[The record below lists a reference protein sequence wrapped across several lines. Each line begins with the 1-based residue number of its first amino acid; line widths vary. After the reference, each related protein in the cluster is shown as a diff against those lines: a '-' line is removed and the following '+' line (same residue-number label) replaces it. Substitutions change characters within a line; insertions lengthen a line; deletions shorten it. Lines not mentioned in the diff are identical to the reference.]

1 MLAFGVGKPSERR
14 MSASRSGVNLT
25 RGRYAVAKAVR
36 QALSASRPQLLASAL
51 WLASATVLAQEQP
64 SEPAGGV
71 LGEVTVTGTRIVRDG
86 YEAPTPVSVLG
97 VEELSAMAVTNIVDA
112 VNRLPA
118 LSPTVSTRNSPAVD
132 MTGGIQNLNLRGLG
146 PTRTL
151 VLLDGKRIVGST
163 LAGFDNNGGAV
174 DINAFP
180 NVLISRVDVVTGGAS
195 AVYGS
200 DALAGVVN
208 FVLDKEFTGVKGEA
222 MGGITTYADDESHKV
237 SFAAGMPFGEDDR
250 GHVLFA
256 GENTYT
262 RGILHNDRPW
272 GERSYS
278 LMLNPTYAPGNG
290 QPRYISAFDTG
301 LAVATRGG
309 LIVGCNVNPCPLRGT
324 QFLDAGTPAPFQF
337 GPTISG
343 LLMSGGDW
351 QTSRIDNDGMPDLNL
366 RRSNAFG
373 RASYEVGENTTVY
386 GEVLWSRTH
395 SRSFSG
401 VPQFHLGNVN
411 VRSGNPFIP
420 DSIQDQ
426 MTALGI
432 SQLTMGTT
440 NADLPQFG
448 HNNVRRTLRY
458 VAGAEGAFDAF
469 GSSWTWDASFETST
483 THVDAKTPGTEITAN
498 FRRAIDTVIDPAS
511 GRYVCAV
518 NVDADPTNDDP
529 ACVPFNVMGIG
540 VNSRAAVDYVT
551 GTGWTLIDL
560 EQDVFATSVSG
571 EPVSTWAGPVSLAF
585 GAEHRRES
593 VVSSASDLDQA
604 RGFFA
609 GNFTASRGKYDV
621 TEGFLETVVPLAK
634 DKPLAR
640 SLDLNGAARWTD
652 YSTSGEVV
660 TWKLGATWS
669 PIDDLRFRA
678 TRSRDIRAP
687 NLGELFNTG
696 RSGTGAVTDPANG
709 GATAQIVTR
718 VRGNPNLEPE
728 EADTTGLGLVY
739 QPGWFAGFGASIDYY
754 KIEIDGAIVSLG
766 NQAYV
771 DRCFA
776 GDTTLCGFIERNS
789 AGVITAVSVL
799 PANVLV
805 QSTEGIDLE
814 LSYRFDLSS
823 LVGSWDGSI
832 ALRGMATYVDS
843 LKTVDDQSIIEGAG
857 VNADSGALGVANGL
871 FVPTLRYL
879 VSATYDRGSFS
890 GTLTA
895 RGIDAGAYNNSF
907 ISCTANCP
915 VSTAPRPTI
924 DNNHIDAVTY
934 FDLSLN
940 YDVFEEHG
948 EAFFVVEN
956 LLNEAPPLV
965 AGTANNG
972 FYAGQGNGDYYDR
985 IGRIYRAGMR
995 FKF

>member
-1 MLAFGVGKPSERR
+1 MITIKTSADRAHRLQPVAVAVRR
-14 MSASRSGVNLT
+14 ALGS
-25 RGRYAVAKAVR
+25 RGRMLLVLTAALAAGTAV
-36 QALSASRPQLLASAL
+36 
-51 WLASATVLAQEQP
+51 AQEQ
-64 SEPAGGV
+64 SENAPNDV
-71 LGEVTVTGTRIVRDG
+71 LQEITVTGTRIVRDG

-97 VEELSAMAVTNIVDA
+97 AEDLNAMAVANIVDA

-118 LSPTVSTRNSPAVD
+118 LSPTINSRNSATAD

-180 NVLISRVDVVTGGAS
+180 NVLIQRVEVVTGGAS

-208 FVLDKEFTGVKGEA
+208 FVLDKEFTGFKSEA
-222 MGGITTYADDESHKV
+222 MGGMTTYADDETYKV
-237 SFAAGMPFGEDDR
+237 NLAAGTPFAGDR
-250 GHVLFA
+250 GHLLIA

-278 LMLNPTYAPGNG
+278 IMLNPSYAAGNG
-290 QPRYISAFDTG
+290 QPQYITAFDTG

-309 LIVGCNVNPCPLRGT
+309 LIVSCPLTAGSPSSIACPLRGT
-324 QFLDAGTPAPFQF
+324 QFLAGGTPAPFDF
-337 GPTISG
+337 GPIISG

-351 QTSRIDNDGMPDLNL
+351 QTSRIDNDSMPDLNL
-366 RRSNAFG
+366 KRSNAFARG
-373 RASYEVGENTTVY
+373 SYDISDGATLY
-386 GEVLWSRTH
+386 AEVLWSTTR

-401 VPQFHLGNVN
+401 VPQFHLGNITVK
-411 VRSGNPFIP
+411 SGNPFIP
-420 DSIQDQ
+420 QSVQEQ

-432 SQLTMGTT
+432 PQFTLGTSS
-440 NADLPQFG
+440 ADIPQFG
-448 HNNVRRTLRY
+448 HDNTRRTVRY
-458 VAGAEGAFDAF
+458 VGGVEGSFEAL
-469 GSSWTWDASFETST
+469 GTRWTWDADYARST
-483 THVDAKTPGTEITAN
+483 TRVDARTPGTEITAN
-498 FRRAIDTVIDPAS
+498 FTRAVDTVIDPAS
-511 GRYVCAV
+511 GRFVCAA
-518 NVDADPTNDDP
+518 NIDANPANDDP
-529 ACVPFNVMGIG
+529 ACIPYNVMGIG
-540 VNSRAAVDYVT
+540 VNSAAAVDYVT
-551 GTGWTLIDL
+551 GTGWTLIQL
-560 EQDVFATSVSG
+560 KQDVAAAGVSG
-571 EPVSTWAGPVSLAF
+571 EPVSTWAGPVSVAL

-593 VVSSASDLDQA
+593 VVTESSELDQA
-604 RGFFA
+604 RAFFA
-609 GNFTASRGKYDV
+609 GNFTESRGKYSV

-634 DKPLAR
+634 DKPLVE
-640 SLDLNGAARWTD
+640 SLDFNGAARWTD

-669 PIDDLRFRA
+669 PVRDVRFRA

-696 RSGTGAVTDPANG
+696 RSGTGAVRDPQNG
-709 GATAQIVTR
+709 NAPTTIVTR
-718 VRGNPNLEPE
+718 VRGNPDLKPE
-728 EADTTGLGLVY
+728 EADTTGLGIVY
-739 QPGWFAGFGASIDYY
+739 QPAWLRGFGASVDYY
-754 KIEIDGAIVSLG
+754 KIEIDGAIVSLN

-776 GDTTLCGFIERNS
+776 GETALCSFIERNA
-789 AGVITAVSVL
+789 AGVITAVAVL

-805 QSTEGIDLE
+805 QSTSGIDFE
-814 LSYRFDLSS
+814 LSYTFPLSS
-823 LVGSWDGSI
+823 LVSSWNGTL

-857 VNADSGALGVANGL
+857 VNADSGAIGLANGL
-871 FVPTLRYL
+871 FVPDLRYL
-879 VSATYDRGSFS
+879 LSATYANDALSA
-890 GTLTA
+890 TLIA
-895 RGIDAGAYNNSF
+895 RGVASGVYNNDF
-907 ISCTANCP
+907 IECAAGCPAATA
-915 VSTAPRPTI
+915 AHPTI

-940 YDVFEEHG
+940 YSLLEDRC

-956 LLNEAPPLV
+956 LLNEAPPQV
-965 AGTANNG
+965 AGTTNNG
-972 FYAGQGNGDYYDR
+972 FYAGQGNADYYDR